1 MAKSAKVNTAMPYD
15 YDVVREVQQR
25 YEKWF
30 LRAKRSKM
38 PLVMNVF
45 SSMPLKF
52 KDERL
57 IEIKDDQGDVLF
69 SKTCWFPKDW
79 SANASR
85 IVASKYFTPS
95 ENDLH
100 EMISRVVGQI
110 HKWGMEYGYFGDN
123 QDESNVFADELFSLL
138 EYQAASFNSPVW
150 FNVGARENP
159 QCSACFINSVEDN
172 MESILDLAKT
182 EALIFKEGSGSGV
195 NLTNL
200 RSSKDSVSGGG
211 KASGPVSFMKMLDAN
226 AGVIK
231 SGGRTRRSATMRI
244 LDIQHPDIEDFIASK
259 RREEQKAHA
268 LIAQGY
274 DGSLNGEAYGS
285 VFFQNANHS
294 VRMFDEDMK
303 SASMSDRFKLLAH
316 EAWECGDP
324 GIQFADTI
332 NRWHTCK
339 ADGDIVASNPCC
351 FVGETEVLTES
362 GHRRISDLMKYQE
375 RFLPR
380 IFSEDPVTGLPRLKR
395 ILRVWE
401 SGTTREL
408 VEIKTEKGLTLRC
421 TPEHRFFLDMENTIE
436 AKDLTIGVRL
446 PGLAAQI
453 WKTGRKATYDRV
465 ASVQKIKVDPTPVY
479 DLEVEDFHRFF
490 VSTPGVE
497 HGVLVHN
504 SEYLFL
510 NETACNLASIN
521 LMKFAILD
529 SKGAVMGFDMY
540 AFRHAVRVLITAMD
554 IIVSGSSYPTEA
566 IERGSKRYRTL
577 GLGFTNLG
585 AYLMARGLPYDSEM
599 GREVAQNITAV
610 MSEEAHWQSV
620 RMARKLAPYDAWAQ
634 NRQYHL
640 DVIKMRSEQEHESE
654 FHEWGK
660 LIKAA
665 ERHGMRNAQLTVI
678 APTGTISFMM
688 DCESTGIEPL
698 IALKATK
705 ELSGG
710 GSMEIEAAECVRM
723 GLVKRLENPDRVDL
737 ALREIMSG
745 GPDQTVGLT
754 EETRPVF
761 ETALGHNG
769 HRIVQ
774 PEAHLKMMAAVQPFI
789 CGGISKTVNLPSHTT
804 PDQIMSVYANAYKM
818 GLKCIAVY
826 RDGSKRSQP
835 LNVGDDASVVE
846 ERKSPVVTSSRLKL
860 PDTRTALTHHFRLGE
875 SDGYVTVG
883 EYEEGDPGEMFI
895 KVAKQGS
902 ALSGLLDAVGIAVS
916 IGLQYG
922 VPPEM
927 FVKKFKGMAF
937 EPSGWVDGKFHPS
950 LMSYIFEWFNYRYV
964 MPSDA
969 AGKRR
974 WASIVEDMGLS
985 RVLTEPVSEFICPD
999 CGASSVQTG
1008 TCFTCPKCG
1017 YDNGC

>member
-1 MAKSAKVNTAMPYD
+1 MAKSAKINTAMPYD

-30 LRAKRSKM
+30 LSAKRAQT
-38 PLVMNVF
+38 LVMNVF
-45 SSMPLKF
+45 SGMPLKF

-57 IEIKDDQGDVLF
+57 IEIKDDQGGVLF

-110 HKWGMEYGYFGDN
+110 HKWGVEYGYFGDSR
-123 QDESNVFADELFSLL
+123 DDSNVFADELFSLL

-200 RSSKDSVSGGG
+200 RSSHDSVSGGG

-244 LDIQHPDIEDFIASK
+244 LDIQHPDIEDFIQSK
-259 RREEQKAHA
+259 RFEEQKAKA

-303 SASMSDRFKLLAH
+303 SASMSDTFKLLAH

-339 ADGDIVASNPCC
+339 ADGDIVASNPC
-351 FVGETEVLTES
+351 
-362 GHRRISDLMKYQE
+362 
-375 RFLPR
+375 
-380 IFSEDPVTGLPRLKR
+380 
-395 ILRVWE
+395 
-401 SGTTREL
+401 
-408 VEIKTEKGLTLRC
+408 
-421 TPEHRFFLDMENTIE
+421 
-436 AKDLTIGVRL
+436 
-446 PGLAAQI
+446 
-453 WKTGRKATYDRV
+453 
-465 ASVQKIKVDPTPVY
+465 
-479 DLEVEDFHRFF
+479 
-490 VSTPGVE
+490 
-497 HGVLVHN
+497 

-521 LMKFAILD
+521 LMKFAIMD

-620 RMARKLAPYDAWAQ
+620 RLARKLGPYDAWAQ

-769 HRIVQ
+769 HGIVQ

-835 LNVGDDASVVE
+835 LNVGDDAPDVE

-985 RVLTEPVSEFICPD
+985 RVLTEPGSEFICPD